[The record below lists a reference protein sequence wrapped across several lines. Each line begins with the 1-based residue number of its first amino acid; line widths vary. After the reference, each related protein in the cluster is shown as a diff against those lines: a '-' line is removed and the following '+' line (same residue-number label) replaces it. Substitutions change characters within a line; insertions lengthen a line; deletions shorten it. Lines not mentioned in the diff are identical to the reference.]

1 MGRLSFDGGRTF
13 IELKDMTFDE
23 FGLMEKSLS
32 LSEAKEKVKEL
43 RDYITKNVPESEE
56 WKEFQKTEADMPNHK
71 WMEIVRKFGY
81 HVMQKYEGDII
92 LNNYVLFNIR
102 VDGNLAIVDNTIG
115 DYEYILDYDPW
126 DGCDVNLTVELV
138 TKKLTCLQ

>member
-23 FGLMEKSLS
+23 FGLMEKCLS
-32 LSEAKEKVKEL
+32 LSEAKEKIKEL

-56 WKEFQKTEADMPNHK
+56 WKEFQKTEADMPIEEWK
-71 WMEIVRKFGY
+71 EIVRKFGY

-92 LNNYVLFNIR
+92 LNNYVLYNVR

-138 TKKLTCLQ
+138 TMKLACL